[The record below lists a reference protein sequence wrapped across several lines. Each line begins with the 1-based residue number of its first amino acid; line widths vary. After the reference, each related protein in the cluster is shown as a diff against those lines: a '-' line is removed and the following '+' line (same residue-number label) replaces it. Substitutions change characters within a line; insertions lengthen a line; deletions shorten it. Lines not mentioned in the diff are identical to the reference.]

1 MKGLIQKKES
11 FVRDIKQG
19 SIFGEVALLNGTRR
33 TASVRS
39 KDYCTV
45 GALNEENFN
54 ELIRYFP
61 EIRNRFKETVR
72 KYHDHWKDYQIQML
86 GEIDYFKKLH
96 YEAKEEMHYLLKQEN
111 FETGAKVF
119 SRGTECTNIY
129 IIVSGEIEL
138 YVEQSSKE
146 YKLDV
151 LRPGSIIGTYSVIN
165 EN

>member
-1 MKGLIQKKES
+1 
-11 FVRDIKQG
+11 
-19 SIFGEVALLNGTRR
+19 
-33 TASVRS
+33 
-39 KDYCTV
+39 
-45 GALNEENFN
+45 
-54 ELIRYFP
+54 
-61 EIRNRFKETVR
+61 
-72 KYHDHWKDYQIQML
+72 ML

-111 FETGAKVF
+111 FDTGAIVF
-119 SRGTECTNIY
+119 SRGTECPNIY

-165 EN
+165 ES